1 MVVGTFADANL
12 DHQILLREDALDLV
26 EVLLRDGITL
36 VGQNIVFD
44 MAVVIA
50 NRPRLLIPVFRAF
63 EQCRILS
70 TDIIEKLRKIAKGH
84 NKFDPVHKRKPIYS
98 LAELVDEYLG
108 EKMTGKHGPDVW
120 RLRYKELDGVP
131 LDEWPDAASS
141 YAVNDALYT
150 ARVFVKQQE
159 ATGQDALMAA
169 TMVDLRRQMLSAWG
183 LYMMHV
189 WGFRTD
195 QLATDMLDGELH
207 EHVDSELEYLLSI
220 GIYKEKITKKRTG
233 EIERKLSKNM
243 KILESMVVEA
253 YALKEEPHPETEGGK
268 GEVKKPKPRTDKET
282 LENSLHE
289 DLRRLADIM
298 GDKKLLDTYVPR
310 LRQGV
315 RWPINPYYNVMVDSG
330 RTSSSGPNIQ
340 NQPRK
345 GGVRECFVP
354 RQGYVY
360 VGCDYHTAELRSLAQ
375 YCLEVLGISEM
386 AESFK
391 HTEEYPHGKDL
402 HLVMAAALLGIPY
415 EEAERRKK
423 DKDVKEARQLSKVLN
438 FGFPGGLGAQK
449 FLDYAWASYNMKLA
463 PTNAEA
469 IKVAKGLKEQWLTA
483 FPEMRAFFRYI
494 SAQAVSG
501 EKFTFQSLRSG
512 RLRGNVGYTDG
523 CNCVDYETDAL
534 TQRGWVSGKELV
546 STDLL
551 LTLNPKTLEY
561 EWQAPTAITH
571 FPEYKGP
578 VVHYKTRDF
587 SAVTTPHHRWLAEK
601 KGRGSTY
608 VTSSEAFSSRSGDVL
623 VRTGKYM
630 GTDEYSADFIR
641 LVGWVLTDG
650 SYRKDTP
657 GTLTVRIYQSN
668 TANPLKVQA
677 IRDVVK
683 ALALPSYETKS
694 RDLQVFNFAGP
705 VAKQI
710 RALFPN
716 RSLTAAFVQS
726 LSSASAELLID
737 TLVSGDGHRSSHSAG
752 QTRHF
757 GTASPEQ
764 AASFQMLCVLAGFS
778 CSVRSRYFPQ
788 NSPRV
793 STKHDL
799 SVQAS
804 DRPFFLCTVM
814 VRTRTQIL
822 KQHKSIG
829 VGQGVWCPTVP
840 NGFFVARRA
849 GTTYVTGN
857 TSFQSLTADGAKIAV
872 WAVVKESWTGWAWDT
887 EIPEDAEVS
896 DSALLGYR
904 PNGFV
909 HDEIIG
915 ESPLEKF
922 RQHADRLATVMKAAM
937 CWFVSDVPVEA
948 EAHAMRRW
956 WKDAE
961 PVMEDGLLQL
971 WGPTDPYAKLAKLSP
986 EHPLLQEWWTDE
998 QVAELQQAFP
1008 TKKDEKTWKELFRAF
1023 SLDELAKYRTGEEV
1037 MQ

>member
-44 MAVVIA
+44 MAVCIA
-50 NRPRLLIPVFRAF
+50 NRPRLIIPVFRAF

-131 LDEWPDAASS
+131 LEEWPDAASS

-150 ARVFVKQQE
+150 ARVFLKQQE

-169 TMVDLRRQMLSAWG
+169 TMTDLRRQMLAAWG

-195 QLATDMLDGELH
+195 PLATDMLDAELH
-207 EHVDSELEYLLSI
+207 DHVDSELEYLLSI
-220 GIYKEKITKKRTG
+220 GIYKEKVTKKRTG

-243 KILESMVVEA
+243 KILESMVVDA
-253 YALKEEPHPETEGGK
+253 YALKDEPHPETEGGK
-268 GEVKKPKPRTDKET
+268 GEIKKPKPRTDKET

-289 DLRRLADIM
+289 DLKRLADIM

-310 LRQGV
+310 LRQGT

-330 RTSSSGPNIQ
+330 RTSSSNPNIQ

-354 RQGYVY
+354 RTGYVY

-449 FLDYAWASYNMKLA
+449 FLDFAWATYGMKLA

-469 IKVAKGLKEQWLTA
+469 VKVAKGLKEQWLTA

-523 CNCVDYETDAL
+523 CN
-534 TQRGWVSGKELV
+534 S
-546 STDLL
+546 
-551 LTLNPKTLEY
+551 
-561 EWQAPTAITH
+561 
-571 FPEYKGP
+571 
-578 VVHYKTRDF
+578 
-587 SAVTTPHHRWLAEK
+587 
-601 KGRGSTY
+601 
-608 VTSSEAFSSRSGDVL
+608 
-623 VRTGKYM
+623 
-630 GTDEYSADFIR
+630 
-641 LVGWVLTDG
+641 
-650 SYRKDTP
+650 
-657 GTLTVRIYQSN
+657 
-668 TANPLKVQA
+668 
-677 IRDVVK
+677 
-683 ALALPSYETKS
+683 
-694 RDLQVFNFAGP
+694 
-705 VAKQI
+705 
-710 RALFPN
+710 
-716 RSLTAAFVQS
+716 
-726 LSSASAELLID
+726 
-737 TLVSGDGHRSSHSAG
+737 
-752 QTRHF
+752 
-757 GTASPEQ
+757 
-764 AASFQMLCVLAGFS
+764 
-778 CSVRSRYFPQ
+778 
-788 NSPRV
+788 
-793 STKHDL
+793 
-799 SVQAS
+799 
-804 DRPFFLCTVM
+804 
-814 VRTRTQIL
+814 
-822 KQHKSIG
+822 
-829 VGQGVWCPTVP
+829 
-840 NGFFVARRA
+840 
-849 GTTYVTGN
+849 
-857 TSFQSLTADGAKIAV
+857 SFQSLTADGAKMAV
-872 WAVVKESWTGWAWDT
+872 WAVVKESWTGWTWDT
-887 EIPEDAEVS
+887 EIPEDAELS
-896 DSALLGYR
+896 DSPLLGYR

-922 RQHADRLATVMKAAM
+922 RQHADRLAAVMKAAM

-961 PVMEDGLLQL
+961 PVMADGLLQL
-971 WGPTDPYAKLAKLSP
+971 WGPADPYVKLAKLSP

-998 QVAELQQAFP
+998 QVAELQQTFP
-1008 TKKDEKTWKELFRAF
+1008 TKTGEPTWRALFRSF
-1023 SLDELAKYRTGEEV
+1023 SLDELAKYRTGEEA
-1037 MQ
+1037 MP